1 MKHDARQATDTT
13 GRRAAAGFTL
23 IELLVAVAILA
34 IVMGVA
40 IPSYNRYV
48 IESGRSEG
56 QALLYQAAQTLERC
70 YTRYSAYNDGQC
82 PLQQGDTL
90 DSENDKYQLTATTV
104 GEQDF
109 TLTAAPRGSQTN
121 DSECGSLTLTA
132 NGTKGAAGGTDADV
146 VEECW

>member
-1 MKHDARQATDTT
+1 MRHDARQATDTT

-23 IELLVAVAILA
+23 IELMVAVAILA
-34 IVMGVA
+34 IIMGVA

-48 IESGRSEG
+48 IESGRSDG
-56 QALLYQAAQTLERC
+56 HAILYQAAQTLERC
-70 YTRYSAYNDGQC
+70 YTRYSAYNDGDC

-90 DSENDKYQLTATTV
+90 NSENEKYQLTATTV
-104 GEQDF
+104 TANDF